1 MENKKSSACKER
13 KPPGSSGS
21 NRLDKTSTYQ
31 VGGKTFVVEPVFR
44 QDGKETIGTILV
56 NLMRTDINQT

>member
-1 MENKKSSACKER
+1 MEKIKTPAYEKR

-44 QDGKETIGTILV
+44 QDGNETIGTILV
-56 NLMRTDINQT
+56 NLMRTDINQI